1 MVQAAKD
8 AGVKV
13 MGDNMAAE
21 DRVAAAKRLEDLG
34 CDFVIHHIGYDERR
48 GLAASGKPYPSPL
61 DQLREIVAAVKVP
74 VQAVGGLSVEQAI
87 RTPELGARLVVL
99 GAPLIG
105 LDSSNLEEQLR
116 LICDRVH
123 AYQH

>member
-1 MVQAAKD
+1 
-8 AGVKV
+8 
-13 MGDNMAAE
+13 
-21 DRVAAAKRLEDLG
+21 
-34 CDFVIHHIGYDERR
+34 
-48 GLAASGKPYPSPL
+48 
-61 DQLREIVAAVKVP
+61 VP

-87 RTPELGARLVVL
+87 RTPEFGARLVVL

-105 LDSSNLEEQLR
+105 LDPSNLEEQLR